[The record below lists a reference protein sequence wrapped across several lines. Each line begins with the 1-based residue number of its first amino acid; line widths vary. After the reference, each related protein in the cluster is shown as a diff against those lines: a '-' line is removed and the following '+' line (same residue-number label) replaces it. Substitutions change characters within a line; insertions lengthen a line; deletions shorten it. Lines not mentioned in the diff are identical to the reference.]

1 MSSRNEIRGW
11 LLDIYSDPVQGV
23 VLWFLDEDGTKRH
36 RLHQPFPTS
45 FYAHGEKE
53 NLRSLWRH
61 LKSLPLPPRLS
72 RVERQDLFIEK
83 PLSVLKIETE
93 TPLAQEKLFSHLKRE
108 FPDLVYYDAD
118 IPLDI
123 RYAAQTGVFPLADCR
138 IEVTQEREIKELETL
153 DSPWDID
160 SPQVPLL
167 VMALAPDCN
176 PNHREPSALKV
187 HLAGKHYHFPFR
199 DERGLLVKLG
209 ALLRRH
215 DPDLLLTVWGDN
227 WLITKLHQLMEKH
240 HITLPLSREK
250 GRGVERREERFYH
263 SYGGVIYR
271 GPQARLFGR
280 IHISTE
286 NTVMYHDYGL
296 DGVFEMARVTSLR
309 IQTAA
314 RVSPG
319 TGISSM
325 QILTA
330 LRQGVL
336 VPWHKQ
342 QVEWSK
348 SAYNLLQADRGGMV
362 FQPTIGLH
370 AHVAEIDFISMYPS
384 IMEHFNISPET
395 VGKQGT
401 NSTFVPELEMT
412 IDQDQRGLV
421 PDTLRPLLEKRIKLK
436 QALAGMNPKDVRY
449 RPYKARSSAHKWLL
463 VTCFGYLGY
472 KNARFGR
479 IEAHEAV
486 TAYGR
491 EALLRAKEAAED
503 LGFRVLHMYVDGLW
517 VQKAGASQVSDFQPL
532 LEEILDRTGLPTSL
546 DGIYRWIAFL
556 SSRPDPRVPVANRYF
571 GLFQNGEWKV
581 RGIEVRRDD
590 TSHWVKNIQLE
601 MLDVLADAQDAG
613 GLVEMLPRMH
623 WLLQSKLSALRQGKV
638 SLEELLVSQK
648 ISRSLEEYKV
658 PSPAARAA
666 AQLARAGKYLIPGQR
681 VRFLYTRG
689 EPGVFAWNLPK
700 RPDPGMVDTDRYAE
714 LLCRAAFTILQ
725 PLGVEEQTLRWW
737 MFSNAGYGA
746 PPGILPVSCDQKTP
760 LLGELPLTVSY
771 PDPDFPYSLTAGGP
785 AQLQQIHQPP

>member
-1 MSSRNEIRGW
+1 MASGNEVHGW
-11 LLDIYSDPVQGV
+11 LLDIYPDPDQGV
-23 VLWFLDEDGTKRH
+23 ILWFLDEDGVRRH

-45 FYAHGEKE
+45 FYVHGRSED
-53 NLRSLWRH
+53 LRTLWRY
-61 LKSLPLPPRLS
+61 LKSLQLQLQLS
-72 RVERQDLFIEK
+72 RAEEQDLFVEQ
-83 PLSVLKIETE
+83 PLVVLKIVTE
-93 TPLAQEKLFSHLKRE
+93 TPLVQERLFHQLKKS
-108 FPDLVYYDAD
+108 FPDLTYYNAD
-118 IPLDI
+118 ISVDL
-123 RYAAQTGVFPLADCR
+123 RYAAQTGIFPLARCQVLAT
-138 IEVTQEREIKELETL
+138 EEGEIKTLKIL
-153 DSPWDID
+153 DSPWTID
-160 SPQVPLL
+160 TPPVPLL
-167 VMALAPDCN
+167 VMALVPDSN
-176 PNHREPSALKV
+176 PDHKEPANLKV
-187 HLAGKHYHFPFR
+187 HLAGKHYILPFR
-199 DERGLLVKLG
+199 DERSLLIKLQ
-209 ALLRRH
+209 ALLRRY

-227 WLITKLHQLMEKH
+227 WLINKLHQLMEKH
-240 HITLPLSREK
+240 HLVLSLNREHD
-250 GRGVERREERFYH
+250 REVERREERFYH

-296 DGVFEMARVTSLR
+296 EGVFEMARVTSLR

-362 FQPTIGLH
+362 YQPTIGLH

-395 VGKQGT
+395 VGKRGI
-401 NSTFVPELEMT
+401 NSTFVPELELT
-412 IDQDQRGLV
+412 IDQGQRGLV
-421 PDTLRPLLEKRIKLK
+421 PDTLQPLLDKRIRLK
-436 QALAGMNPKDVRY
+436 QALAGMSPRDERY
-449 RPYKARSSAHKWLL
+449 HPYQAQSSAHKWLL

-517 VQKAGASQVSDFQPL
+517 VQKEGASQAADFQPL

-546 DGIYRWIAFL
+546 DGVYRWIAFL

-571 GLFQNGEWKV
+571 GLFQNGTWKV

-590 TSHWVKNIQLE
+590 TSRWVKKVQRE
-601 MLDVLADAQDAG
+601 MLDLLADAPDAG
-613 GLVEMLPRMH
+613 KLVHQLPNIH
-623 WLLQSKLSALRQGKV
+623 ALLQARLLALRQQKIP
-638 SLEELLVSQK
+638 LEELLVSQK
-648 ISRSLEEYKV
+648 LSRALEEYKV
-658 PSPAARAA
+658 LSPAARAA
-666 AQLARAGKYLIPGQR
+666 AQLADIGKHLIPGQR
-681 VRFLYTRG
+681 VRFIYTRG
-689 EPGVFAWNLPK
+689 KPGVFAWDLEE
-700 RPDPGMVDTDRYAE
+700 RPDPGIVDLDRYAE
-714 LLCRAAFTILQ
+714 LLCRAAFTLLQ
-725 PLGVEEQTLRWW
+725 PLGVKEQTLRWW
-737 MFSNAGYGA
+737 MFTNAGYGA
-746 PPGILPVSCDQKTP
+746 PPGFLPDSCLQEMP
-760 LLGELPLTVSY
+760 LLGELSGSSSPFESIFLPPFNHGV
-771 PDPDFPYSLTAGGP
+771 DILH
-785 AQLQQIHQPP
+785 QQSP

>member
-1 MSSRNEIRGW
+1 MSSSNEIHGW
-11 LLDIYSDPVQGV
+11 LLDIYPDPVQGV
-23 VLWFLDEDGTKRH
+23 ILWILDKDGTRRH

-45 FYAHGEKE
+45 FYVHGPSDE
-53 NLRSLWRH
+53 LRSLWRH
-61 LKSLPLPPRLS
+61 LKSLPLPLRLS
-72 RVERQDLFIEK
+72 RAEKQDLFVEK
-83 PLSVLKIETE
+83 PLPVLKIMTE
-93 TPLAQEKLFSHLKRE
+93 TPLAQEGLFNQLKKS
-108 FPDLVYYDAD
+108 FPGLVYYNAD
-118 IPLDI
+118 ISVDL
-123 RYAAQTGVFPLADCR
+123 RYAAQTGVFPLARCR
-138 IEVTQEREIKELETL
+138 VLATDEGEIETLETL
-153 DSPWDID
+153 DSPWAID
-160 SPQVPLL
+160 SPQVPLS
-167 VMALAPDCN
+167 VMALVPDSN
-176 PNHREPSALKV
+176 PNHKEPTNLKV
-187 HLAGKHYHFPFR
+187 HLSGKHYTFPFR
-199 DERGLLVKLG
+199 DERGLLVKLQ
-209 ALLRRH
+209 ALLRRY

-227 WLITKLHQLMEKH
+227 WLIDKLHQLMEKQ
-240 HITLPLSREK
+240 HITLSLNREE

-296 DGVFEMARVTSLR
+296 EGVYEMARVTSLR

-330 LRQGVL
+330 LRQDVL

-348 SAYNLLQADRGGMV
+348 SAYNLLQSDRGGMV
-362 FQPTIGLH
+362 YQPIVGLH
-370 AHVAEIDFISMYPS
+370 ANVAEIDFISMYPS

-395 VGKQGT
+395 IGKSSK
-401 NSTFVPELEMT
+401 NSTFVPELELS
-412 IDQDQRGLV
+412 IDQGQRGLV
-421 PDTLRPLLEKRIKLK
+421 PDTLQPLLEKRIRIK
-436 QALAGMNPKDVRY
+436 QELAGMDPRDIRWH
-449 RPYKARSSAHKWLL
+449 PFQARASAHKWLL

-491 EALLRAKEAAED
+491 EALLRAKEAAEE

-517 VQKAGASQVSDFQPL
+517 VQKQGASQIADFQPL
-532 LEEILDRTGLPTSL
+532 LEEILNRTGLPTSL

-571 GLFQNGEWKV
+571 GLFQNGSWKV

-590 TSHWVKNIQLE
+590 TSKWVKKVQCEI
-601 MLDVLADAQDAG
+601 LDLLADAPDAG
-613 GLVEMLPRMH
+613 QLTDQLPRINA
-623 WLLQSKLSALRQGKV
+623 LLQARLSALRQLKIP
-638 SLEELLVSQK
+638 LAELLISQK

-666 AQLARAGKYLIPGQR
+666 AQLAEIGKNLIPGQR

-689 EPGVFAWNLPK
+689 KPGVFAWDLDE
-700 RPDPGMVDTDRYAE
+700 RPDPKTVDIDRYAE
-714 LLCRAAFTILQ
+714 LLCRAAYTILQ
-725 PLGVEEQTLRWW
+725 PLGVEERTLRWW
-737 MFSNAGYGA
+737 MFTNAGYGA
-746 PPGILPVSCDQKTP
+746 PPGFLPDSCSQETP
-760 LLGELPLTVSY
+760 LLGDLSWMIHHL
-771 PDPDFPYSLTAGGP
+771 DPVYFST
-785 AQLQQIHQPP
+785 H

>member
-1 MSSRNEIRGW
+1 M
-11 LLDIYSDPVQGV
+11 
-23 VLWFLDEDGTKRH
+23 T
-36 RLHQPFPTS
+36 
-45 FYAHGEKE
+45 
-53 NLRSLWRH
+53 
-61 LKSLPLPPRLS
+61 
-72 RVERQDLFIEK
+72 
-83 PLSVLKIETE
+83 
-93 TPLAQEKLFSHLKRE
+93 
-108 FPDLVYYDAD
+108 YYNAD
-118 IPLDI
+118 IPLDL
-123 RYAAQTGVFPLADCR
+123 RYAAQTHVFPLARCR
-138 IEVTQEREIKELETL
+138 VLATDEGEVEELESL
-153 DSPWDID
+153 DSPWVID
-160 SPQVPLL
+160 SPPVPLL

-176 PNHREPSALKV
+176 PDHREPVNLKV

-199 DERGLLVKLG
+199 EERGLLIKLR

-240 HITLPLSREK
+240 RITLPLSRED

-296 DGVFEMARVTSLR
+296 EGVFEMARVTSLR

-336 VPWHKQ
+336 IPWHKQ
-342 QVEWSK
+342 QVEYPK
-348 SAYNLLQADRGGMV
+348 TAYNLLQADRGGMV
-362 FQPTIGLH
+362 YQPTIGLH
-370 AHVAEIDFISMYPS
+370 SHVAEIDFISMYPS

-395 VGKQGT
+395 VGKGSE
-401 NSTFVPELEMT
+401 NGTFVPELEMT

-421 PDTLRPLLEKRIKLK
+421 PDTLQPLLEKRIKLK
-436 QALAGMNPKDVRY
+436 QELAGMNPKDARY
-449 RPYKARSSAHKWLL
+449 LPYQARSSAHKWLL

-503 LGFRVLHMYVDGLW
+503 LGYRVLHMYVDGLW
-517 VQKAGASQVSDFQPL
+517 VQKEGASQIADFQPL

-546 DGIYRWIAFL
+546 EGVYRWIAFL
-556 SSRPDPRVPVANRYF
+556 SSRPDPRVPVSNRYF
-571 GLFQNGEWKV
+571 GLFQNGTYKV

-590 TSHWVKNIQLE
+590 TSRWVKNIQLE
-601 MLDVLADAQDAG
+601 MLNLLAKAPDAG
-613 GLVEMLPRMH
+613 KLTEQLPQIH
-623 WLLQSKLSALRQGKV
+623 ALLQDRLATLRESKV
-638 SLEELLVSQK
+638 PLEDLLVSQK
-648 ISRSLEEYKV
+648 ISRTLEEYKV

-666 AQLARAGKYLIPGQR
+666 AQLKEIDKHLIPGQR

-689 EPGVFAWNLPK
+689 KPGVYAWDLPQ
-700 RPDPGMVDTDRYAE
+700 RPDPGVIDTDRYAE
-714 LLCRAAFTILQ
+714 LLCRAAFTILH
-725 PLGVEEQTLRWW
+725 PLGVQEQTLRWW
-737 MFSNAGYGA
+737 MFTRAGYGA
-746 PPGILPVSCDQKTP
+746 PPGFLPASCSQETP
-760 LLGELPLTVSY
+760 LLGDLFPLAS
-771 PDPDFPYSLTAGGP
+771 
-785 AQLQQIHQPP
+785 QLENVILQPGSV

>member
-1 MSSRNEIRGW
+1 MPSSNELYGW
-11 LLDIYSDPVQGV
+11 LLDIYPDPVEGV
-23 VLWFLDEDGTKRH
+23 ILWFLDEDGIQRH

-45 FYAHGEKE
+45 FYVHGPSS
-53 NLRSLWRH
+53 NLRSLWRY
-61 LKSLPLPPRLS
+61 LKSLPEPLQLS
-72 RVERQDLFIEK
+72 RAEKQDLFVEK
-83 PLSVLKIETE
+83 PLPVLKIMTE
-93 TPLAQEKLFSHLKRE
+93 TPPAQEKLFNQLKKS
-108 FPDLVYYDAD
+108 FPGLVYYNAD
-118 IPLDI
+118 ISVDL
-123 RYAAQTGVFPLADCR
+123 RYAAQTGVFPLARCR
-138 IEVTQEREIKELETL
+138 VLATDEGEIETLETL
-153 DSPWDID
+153 DSPWAID

-167 VMALAPDCN
+167 VMALSPDSN
-176 PNHREPSALKV
+176 PDHREPICLKV
-187 HLAGKHYHFPFR
+187 HLKGRHYTFPFR
-199 DERGLLVKLG
+199 NERGLLVKLQ
-209 ALLRRH
+209 ALLRRY

-227 WLITKLHQLMEKH
+227 WLIDKLHQLMEKH
-240 HITLPLSREK
+240 HVTLSLNREK
-250 GRGVERREERFYH
+250 GLGVERREERFYH

-296 DGVFEMARVTSLR
+296 EGVYEMARVTSLR

-330 LRQGVL
+330 LRQDVL

-348 SAYNLLQADRGGMV
+348 SAYNLLQSDRGGLV
-362 FQPTIGLH
+362 FQPTVGLH
-370 AHVAEIDFISMYPS
+370 ANVAEIDFISMYPS

-395 VGKQGT
+395 VGKNSK
-401 NSTFVPELEMT
+401 NSTFVPELELN

-421 PDTLRPLLEKRIKLK
+421 PDTLQPLLEKRIRLK
-436 QALAGMNPKDVRY
+436 QELAGMDPRDARWH
-449 RPYKARSSAHKWLL
+449 PFQARSSAHKWLL

-491 EALLRAKEAAED
+491 EALLQAKEAAEE

-517 VQKAGASQVSDFQPL
+517 VQKEGASQIADFQPL
-532 LEEILDRTGLPTSL
+532 LEEILDRTGLPISL

-571 GLFQNGEWKV
+571 GLFKNGTWKV

-590 TSHWVKNIQLE
+590 TSKWVKKVQRE
-601 MLDVLADAQDAG
+601 MLDLLEKAPDAG
-613 GLVEMLPRMH
+613 QLVDQLPRVH
-623 WLLQSKLSALRQGKV
+623 ALLQTRLSALRQRKIP
-638 SLEELLVSQK
+638 LEELLISQK

-666 AQLARAGKYLIPGQR
+666 AQLAAIDKNLIPGQR

-689 EPGVFAWNLPK
+689 KPGVFAWDLEE
-700 RPDPGMVDTDRYAE
+700 RPDPKTVDIDHYAE
-714 LLCRAAFTILQ
+714 LLCRAAYTILQ
-725 PLGVEEQTLRWW
+725 PLGVEERTLRWW
-737 MFSNAGYGA
+737 MFTNAGYGA
-746 PPGILPVSCDQKTP
+746 PPGFLPDSCSQETP
-760 LLGELPLTVSY
+760 LLGDFSWTTHHL
-771 PDPDFPYSLTAGGP
+771 DPVFFSA
-785 AQLQQIHQPP
+785 H

>member
-1 MSSRNEIRGW
+1 MSSRNEFHGW
-11 LLDIYSDPVQGV
+11 LLDIYPDPAQGV
-23 VLWFLDEDGTKRH
+23 ILWLLDEDGVRRH
-36 RLHQPFPTS
+36 RFHQAFPTA
-45 FYAHGEKE
+45 FYIHGDND
-53 NLRSLWRH
+53 NLRALWRH
-61 LKSLPLPPRLS
+61 LESLSLPLQLS
-72 RVERQDLFIEK
+72 RVEQQDLFLEQ
-83 PLSVLKIETE
+83 PLPVLKVLTE
-93 TPLAQEKLFSHLKRE
+93 TPSAQEGLFNHLKRS
-108 FPDLVYYDAD
+108 FPDLTYYNAD
-118 IPLDI
+118 IPLDL
-123 RYAAQTGVFPLADCR
+123 RYAAQTHVFPLARCR
-138 IEVTQEREIKELETL
+138 VLATDEGEVEELESL
-153 DSPWDID
+153 DSPWVID
-160 SPQVPLL
+160 SPPVPLL

-176 PNHREPSALKV
+176 PDHREPVNLKV

-199 DERGLLVKLG
+199 EERGLLIKLR

-240 HITLPLSREK
+240 RITLPLSRED

-296 DGVFEMARVTSLR
+296 EGVFEMARVTSLR

-342 QVEWSK
+342 QVEYPK
-348 SAYNLLQADRGGMV
+348 TAYNLLQADRGGMV
-362 FQPTIGLH
+362 YQPTIGLH
-370 AHVAEIDFISMYPS
+370 SHVAEIDFISMYPS

-395 VGKQGT
+395 VGKGSE
-401 NSTFVPELEMT
+401 NGTFVPELEMT

-421 PDTLRPLLEKRIKLK
+421 PDTLQPLLEKRIKLK
-436 QALAGMNPKDVRY
+436 QELAGMNPKDARY
-449 RPYKARSSAHKWLL
+449 LPYQARSSAHKWLL

-503 LGFRVLHMYVDGLW
+503 LGYRVLHMYVDGLW
-517 VQKAGASQVSDFQPL
+517 VQKGGASQIADFQPL

-546 DGIYRWIAFL
+546 EGVYRWIAFL
-556 SSRPDPRVPVANRYF
+556 SSRPDPRVPVSNRYF
-571 GLFQNGEWKV
+571 GLFQNGTYKV

-590 TSHWVKNIQLE
+590 TSRWVKNIQLE
-601 MLDVLADAQDAG
+601 MLNLLAKAPDAG
-613 GLVEMLPRMH
+613 KLTEQLPQIH
-623 WLLQSKLSALRQGKV
+623 ALLQDRLVTLRERKV
-638 SLEELLVSQK
+638 PLEDLLVSQK
-648 ISRSLEEYKV
+648 ISRTLEEYKV

-666 AQLARAGKYLIPGQR
+666 AQLKEIDKHLIPGQR

-689 EPGVFAWNLPK
+689 KPGVYAWDLPQ
-700 RPDPGMVDTDRYAE
+700 RPDPGVLDTDRYAE
-714 LLCRAAFTILQ
+714 LLCRAAFTILH
-725 PLGVEEQTLRWW
+725 PLGVQEQTLRWW
-737 MFSNAGYGA
+737 MFTRAGYGA
-746 PPGILPVSCDQKTP
+746 PPGFLPASCSQETP
-760 LLGELPLTVSY
+760 LLGDLFPLAS
-771 PDPDFPYSLTAGGP
+771 
-785 AQLQQIHQPP
+785 QLEKVILQPGSV

>member
-1 MSSRNEIRGW
+1 MPSSNDIHGW
-11 LLDIYSDPVQGV
+11 LLDIYPDPVQGV
-23 VLWFLDEDGTKRH
+23 ILWFLDEDGIQRH

-45 FYAHGEKE
+45 FYVHGPSGE
-53 NLRSLWRH
+53 LRCLWRH
-61 LKSLPLPPRLS
+61 LKSLPEPPQLS
-72 RVERQDLFIEK
+72 RVEKKDLFVEK
-83 PLSVLKIETE
+83 PLPVLKILTE
-93 TPLAQEKLFSHLKRE
+93 TPLAQERLFNQLKRS
-108 FPDLVYYDAD
+108 FPGLVYYNAD
-118 IPLDI
+118 ISVDL
-123 RYAAQTGVFPLADCR
+123 RYAAQTGVFPLARCR
-138 IEVTQEREIKELETL
+138 VLATDEGEIKNLETL
-153 DSPWDID
+153 DSPWEID

-167 VMALAPDCN
+167 VMALVPDSN
-176 PNHREPSALKV
+176 PDHKEPTSLKV
-187 HLAGKHYHFPFR
+187 HIKGKHYTFPFQN
-199 DERGLLVKLG
+199 EQGLLIKLQ

-215 DPDLLLTVWGDN
+215 DPDLLLTVWGDD
-227 WLITKLHQLMEKH
+227 WLIDKLHQLMEKH
-240 HITLPLSREK
+240 HITLSLSREEN
-250 GRGVERREERFYH
+250 RGVERRKERFYH

-296 DGVFEMARVTSLR
+296 EGVYEMARVTSLR

-348 SAYNLLQADRGGMV
+348 SAYNLLQSDRGGLV
-362 FQPTIGLH
+362 YQPTVGLH
-370 AHVAEIDFISMYPS
+370 ANVAEIDFISMYPS

-395 VGKQGT
+395 VGKNT
-401 NSTFVPELEMT
+401 ENSTFVPELELS
-412 IDQDQRGLV
+412 IDQGQRGLV
-421 PDTLRPLLEKRIKLK
+421 PDTLQPLLEKRIRLK
-436 QALAGMNPKDVRY
+436 QELAGMDPRDIRWH
-449 RPYKARSSAHKWLL
+449 PFQARSSAHKWLL

-491 EALLRAKEAAED
+491 EALLRAKEAAEE

-517 VQKAGASQVSDFQPL
+517 VQKEGASQIADFQPL

-571 GLFQNGEWKV
+571 GLFQNGTWKV

-590 TSHWVKNIQLE
+590 TSKWIKKIQRE
-601 MLDVLADAQDAG
+601 MLDLLADAPNAG
-613 GLVEMLPRMH
+613 QLADQLPRVH
-623 WLLQSKLSALRQGKV
+623 TLLQDRLSALRQRKIP
-638 SLEELLVSQK
+638 LEELLISQK

-666 AQLARAGKYLIPGQR
+666 AQLAAIDKNLIPGQR

-689 EPGVFAWNLPK
+689 KPGVFAWDLEE
-700 RPDPGMVDTDRYAE
+700 RPDPKTIDIDRYAE
-714 LLCRAAFTILQ
+714 LLCRAAYTILQ
-725 PLGVEEQTLRWW
+725 PLGVEERTLRWW
-737 MFSNAGYGA
+737 MFTNAGYGA
-746 PPGILPVSCDQKTP
+746 PPGFLPESCSQETP
-760 LLGELPLTVSY
+760 LLGDFGWKIHHL
-771 PDPDFPYSLTAGGP
+771 DPVYFSA
-785 AQLQQIHQPP
+785 H

>member
-1 MSSRNEIRGW
+1 MPSRNELRGW
-11 LLDIYSDPVQGV
+11 LLDIYSDPEQGV
-23 VLWFLDEDGTKRH
+23 VLWMLDEDGTRRH

-45 FYAHGEKE
+45 FYVHGE
-53 NLRSLWRH
+53 NGDLRSLWRH
-61 LKSLPLPPRLS
+61 LKSLSFPLRLS
-72 RVERQDLFIEK
+72 RVERQDLFVEG
-83 PLSVLKIETE
+83 PLPVLKIEAE
-93 TPLAQEKLFSHLKRE
+93 TPSIQEKLFSHLKME
-108 FPDLVYYDAD
+108 YPGLTYYNAD
-118 IPLDI
+118 IPIDL
-123 RYAAQTGVFPLADCR
+123 RYAAQTGVFPLADFR
-138 IEVTQEREIKELETL
+138 VLAAEDGEVHELETF
-153 DSPWDID
+153 DSPWMID
-160 SPQVPLL
+160 TPQVPLL
-167 VMALAPDCN
+167 VMALSPDCN
-176 PNHREPSALKV
+176 PDHREPTALKV
-187 HLAGKHYHFPFR
+187 HLKGKHYRFPFKE
-199 DERGLLVKLG
+199 ERGLLVKLG

-227 WLITKLHQLMEKH
+227 WLITKLYQLMEKH
-240 HITLPLSREK
+240 HITLPLSREQD
-250 GRGVERREERFYH
+250 RGVERREERFYH

-296 DGVFEMARVTSLR
+296 EGVFEMARVTSLR

-342 QVEWSK
+342 QVEWPK

-362 FQPTIGLH
+362 YQPTIGLH
-370 AHVAEIDFISMYPS
+370 AQVAEIDFISMYPS

-395 VGKQGT
+395 VGKSGA

-421 PDTLRPLLEKRIKLK
+421 PDTLQPLLEKRIKLK
-436 QALAGMNPKDVRY
+436 QALAGMSPKDTRY
-449 RPYKARSSAHKWLL
+449 RPYQARSSAHKWLL

-517 VQKAGASQVSDFQPL
+517 VQKEGASQIIDFQPL

-571 GLFQNGEWKV
+571 GIFQNGDWKV
-581 RGIEVRRDD
+581 RGIEIRRDD
-590 TSHWVKNIQLE
+590 TSRWVKNIQRE
-601 MLDVLADAQDAG
+601 MLTLLADAEDAG
-613 GLVEMLPRMH
+613 KLTEQLPRIH
-623 WLLQSKLSALRQGKV
+623 ALLQSRLAALRQHNV
-638 SLEELLVSQK
+638 PLEELLVSQK
-648 ISRSLEEYKV
+648 ISRTLEEYKV

-666 AQLARAGKYLIPGQR
+666 AQLADIGKHLTPGQR

-689 EPGVFAWNLPK
+689 KPGVYAWDLP
-700 RPDPGMVDTDRYAE
+700 RQPNPGSVDTDRYAE

-737 MFSNAGYGA
+737 MFTNAGYGA
-746 PPGILPVSCDQKTP
+746 PPGFLPGACSQEAP
-760 LLGELPLTVSY
+760 LLGKLALNTPY
-771 PDPDFPYSLTAGGP
+771 PDPIFL
-785 AQLQQIHQPP
+785 

>member
-1 MSSRNEIRGW
+1 MSSSNEIHGW
-11 LLDIYSDPVQGV
+11 LLDIYPDPVQGV
-23 VLWFLDEDGTKRH
+23 ILWILDKDGTRRH

-45 FYAHGEKE
+45 FYVHGPRDE
-53 NLRSLWRH
+53 LRSLWRH
-61 LKSLPLPPRLS
+61 LKSLPLPLRLS
-72 RVERQDLFIEK
+72 RAEKQDLFVEK
-83 PLSVLKIETE
+83 PLPVLKIMTE
-93 TPLAQEKLFSHLKRE
+93 TPLAQEGLFNQLKKS
-108 FPDLVYYDAD
+108 FPGLVYYNAD
-118 IPLDI
+118 ISVDL
-123 RYAAQTGVFPLADCR
+123 RYAAQTGVFPLARCR
-138 IEVTQEREIKELETL
+138 VLATDEGEIETLETL
-153 DSPWDID
+153 DSPWAID
-160 SPQVPLL
+160 SPQVPLS
-167 VMALAPDCN
+167 VMALVPDSN
-176 PNHREPSALKV
+176 PNHKEPTNLKV
-187 HLAGKHYHFPFR
+187 HLSGKHYTFPFR
-199 DERGLLVKLG
+199 DERGLLVKLQ
-209 ALLRRH
+209 ALLRRY

-227 WLITKLHQLMEKH
+227 WLIDKLHQLMEKQ
-240 HITLPLSREK
+240 HITLSLNREE

-296 DGVFEMARVTSLR
+296 EGVYEMARVTSLR

-330 LRQGVL
+330 LRQDVL

-348 SAYNLLQADRGGMV
+348 SAYNLLQSDRGGMV
-362 FQPTIGLH
+362 YQPIVGLH
-370 AHVAEIDFISMYPS
+370 ANVAEIDFISMYPS

-395 VGKQGT
+395 IGKSSK
-401 NSTFVPELEMT
+401 NSTFVPELELS
-412 IDQDQRGLV
+412 IDQGQRGLV
-421 PDTLRPLLEKRIKLK
+421 PDTLQPLLEKRIRIK
-436 QALAGMNPKDVRY
+436 QELAGMDPRDIRWH
-449 RPYKARSSAHKWLL
+449 PFQARASAHKWLL

-491 EALLRAKEAAED
+491 EALLRAKEAAEE

-517 VQKAGASQVSDFQPL
+517 VQKQGASQIADFQPL
-532 LEEILDRTGLPTSL
+532 LEEILNRTGLPTSL

-571 GLFQNGEWKV
+571 GLFQNGSWKV

-590 TSHWVKNIQLE
+590 TSKWVKKVQCEI
-601 MLDVLADAQDAG
+601 LDLLADAPDAG
-613 GLVEMLPRMH
+613 QLTDQLPRINA
-623 WLLQSKLSALRQGKV
+623 LLQARLSALRQLKIP
-638 SLEELLVSQK
+638 LAELLISQK

-666 AQLARAGKYLIPGQR
+666 AQLAEIGKNLIPGQR

-689 EPGVFAWNLPK
+689 KPGVFAWDLDE
-700 RPDPGMVDTDRYAE
+700 RPDPKTVDIDRYAE
-714 LLCRAAFTILQ
+714 LLCRAAYTILQ
-725 PLGVEEQTLRWW
+725 PLGVEERTLRWW
-737 MFSNAGYGA
+737 MFTNAGYGA
-746 PPGILPVSCDQKTP
+746 PPGFLPDSCSQETP
-760 LLGELPLTVSY
+760 LLGDLSWMIHHL
-771 PDPDFPYSLTAGGP
+771 DPVYFST
-785 AQLQQIHQPP
+785 H

>member
-1 MSSRNEIRGW
+1 MSSRNEFHGW
-11 LLDIYSDPVQGV
+11 LLDIYPDPAQGV
-23 VLWFLDEDGTKRH
+23 ILWLLDEDGVRRH
-36 RLHQPFPTS
+36 RFHQAFPTA
-45 FYAHGEKE
+45 FYIHGDND
-53 NLRSLWRH
+53 NLRALWRH
-61 LKSLPLPPRLS
+61 LESLSLPLQLS
-72 RVERQDLFIEK
+72 RVEQQDLFLEQ
-83 PLSVLKIETE
+83 PLPVLKVLTE
-93 TPLAQEKLFSHLKRE
+93 TPSAQEGLFNHLKRS
-108 FPDLVYYDAD
+108 FPDLTYYNAD
-118 IPLDI
+118 IPLDL
-123 RYAAQTGVFPLADCR
+123 RYAAQTHVFPLARCR
-138 IEVTQEREIKELETL
+138 VLATDEGEVEELESL
-153 DSPWDID
+153 DSPWVID
-160 SPQVPLL
+160 SPPVPLL

-176 PNHREPSALKV
+176 PDHREPVDLKV

-199 DERGLLVKLG
+199 EERGLLIKLR

-240 HITLPLSREK
+240 RITLPLSRED

-296 DGVFEMARVTSLR
+296 EGVFEMARVTSLR

-336 VPWHKQ
+336 IPWHKQ
-342 QVEWSK
+342 QVEYPK
-348 SAYNLLQADRGGMV
+348 TAYNLLQADRGGMV
-362 FQPTIGLH
+362 YQPTIGLH
-370 AHVAEIDFISMYPS
+370 SHVAEIDFISMYPS

-395 VGKQGT
+395 VGKGSE
-401 NSTFVPELEMT
+401 NGTFVPELEMT

-421 PDTLRPLLEKRIKLK
+421 PDTLQPLLEKRIKLK
-436 QALAGMNPKDVRY
+436 QELAGMNPKDARY
-449 RPYKARSSAHKWLL
+449 LPYQARSSAHKWLL

-503 LGFRVLHMYVDGLW
+503 LGYRVLHMYVDGLW
-517 VQKAGASQVSDFQPL
+517 VQKGGASQIADFQPL

-546 DGIYRWIAFL
+546 EGVYRWIAFL
-556 SSRPDPRVPVANRYF
+556 SSRPDPRVPVSNRYF
-571 GLFQNGEWKV
+571 GLFQNGTYKV

-590 TSHWVKNIQLE
+590 TSRWVKNIQLE
-601 MLDVLADAQDAG
+601 MLNLLAKAPDAG
-613 GLVEMLPRMH
+613 KLTEQLPQIH
-623 WLLQSKLSALRQGKV
+623 ALLQDRLATLRESKV
-638 SLEELLVSQK
+638 PLEDLLVSQK
-648 ISRSLEEYKV
+648 ISRTLEEYKV

-666 AQLARAGKYLIPGQR
+666 AQLKEIDKHLIPGQR

-689 EPGVFAWNLPK
+689 KPGVYAWDLPQ
-700 RPDPGMVDTDRYAE
+700 RPDPGVIDTDRSE
-714 LLCRAAFTILQ
+714 SI
-725 PLGVEEQTLRWW
+725 QT
-737 MFSNAGYGA
+737 FYN
-746 PPGILPVSCDQKTP
+746 P
-760 LLGELPLTVSY
+760 
-771 PDPDFPYSLTAGGP
+771 
-785 AQLQQIHQPP
+785 

>member
-1 MSSRNEIRGW
+1 MPSRNELSGW
-11 LLDIYSDPVQGV
+11 LLDVYPDPAQG
-23 VLWFLDEDGTKRH
+23 LIIWLLDEDGSRRH

-45 FYAHGEKE
+45 FYVHGPSAD
-53 NLRSLWRH
+53 LRRLWRYLDS
-61 LKSLPLPPRLS
+61 LKLPLELTRT
-72 RVERQDLFIEK
+72 ERQDLFVEH
-83 PLSVLKIETE
+83 PLPVLEVI
-93 TPLAQEKLFSHLKRE
+93 TPTPFAQENLFRDLKTQ
-108 FPDLVYYDAD
+108 FPGLTYYNVDVSADL
-118 IPLDI
+118 
-123 RYAAQTGVFPLADCR
+123 RYAAQTGVFPLSRCR
-138 IEVTQEREIKELETL
+138 VLASEDGEIKTIETL
-153 DSPWDID
+153 DSPWQID
-160 SPQVPLL
+160 NPPVPLL
-167 VMALAPDCN
+167 VMALVPDSN
-176 PNHREPSALKV
+176 PNHREPSHLKI
-187 HLAGKHYHFPFR
+187 HLNGRDYTFSFK
-199 DERGLLVKLG
+199 DERGLLIKLQ
-209 ALLRRH
+209 ALLRRY
-215 DPDLLLTVWGDN
+215 DPDLLITVWGDD
-227 WLITKLHQLMEKH
+227 WLMDKLGQLMEKH
-240 HITLPLSREK
+240 HLKLSLNRDP
-250 GRGVERREERFYH
+250 RRVERRDERFYH

-271 GPQARLFGR
+271 GPQVRLYGR

-296 DGVFEMARVTSLR
+296 EGVFEMARVTSLR

-362 FQPTIGLH
+362 FQPTVGLH
-370 AHVAEIDFISMYPS
+370 SYVGEIDFISMYPS

-395 VGKQGT
+395 VGKEGN
-401 NSTFVPELEMT
+401 NSTFVPELELT
-412 IDQDQRGLV
+412 IDQDHRGLV
-421 PDTLRPLLEKRIKLK
+421 PDTLKPLLEKRIQLK
-436 QALAGMNPKDVRY
+436 QALAGMDPRDARY
-449 RPYKARSSAHKWLL
+449 QAYQARSSAHKWLL

-517 VQKAGASQVSDFQPL
+517 VQKDGISQVEGFQPL

-571 GLFQNGEWKV
+571 GLFQNGTWKV
-581 RGIEVRRDD
+581 RGIELRRDD
-590 TSHWVKNIQLE
+590 TSQWIKGIQRE
-601 MLDVLADAQDAG
+601 MLELLAEAPDAG
-613 GLVEMLPRMH
+613 SLVEQLPQIH
-623 WLLQSKLSALRQGKV
+623 QLLQVRLSALRKGRV
-638 SLEELLVSQK
+638 DLEELLISQK
-648 ISRSLEEYKV
+648 ISRALDEYKV

-666 AQLARAGKYLIPGQR
+666 TQLAGIGKHLIPGQR

-689 EPGVFAWNLPK
+689 DPGVYAWDLLEN
-700 RPDPGMVDTDRYAE
+700 PDPSSIDTERYAE
-714 LLCRAAFTILQ
+714 LLCRAAYTILQ
-725 PLGVEEQTLRWW
+725 PLGVKEQTLRWW
-737 MFSNAGYGA
+737 MFTKAGYGA
-746 PPGILPVSCDQKTP
+746 PPGILPENCSQEMP
-760 LLGELPLTVSY
+760 LLGDIKVESLY
-771 PDPDFPYSLTAGGP
+771 YDPVQFMR
-785 AQLQQIHQPP
+785 

>member
-1 MSSRNEIRGW
+1 MSSRSEIRGW
-11 LLDIYSDPVQGV
+11 LLDMYSDPVQGV
-23 VLWFLDEDGTKRH
+23 ILWILDQDGDRRH
-36 RLHQPFPTS
+36 RLHQAFPTT
-45 FYAHGEKE
+45 FYAHGERGD
-53 NLRSLWRH
+53 LRSLWRH
-61 LKSLPLPPRLS
+61 LKSLSLPLQLS
-72 RVERQDLFIEK
+72 RVERQDLFVED
-83 PLSVLKIETE
+83 PLPVLKIETQ
-93 TPLAQEKLFSHLKRE
+93 TPSAQEKLFYHLKRE
-108 FPDLVYYDAD
+108 FPGLTYYDAD
-118 IPLDI
+118 IPLDL

-138 IEVTQEREIKELETL
+138 LLAAEDGEVKELETF
-153 DSPWDID
+153 DSPWIID
-160 SPQVPLL
+160 PPQVPLL

-176 PNHREPSALKV
+176 PDHREPAALNV
-187 HLAGKHYHFPFR
+187 HLAGKHYHFPFQ

-209 ALLRRH
+209 ALLRRY

-227 WLITKLHQLMEKH
+227 WLITKLHELMEKH
-240 HITLPLSREK
+240 RITLPLSREQ

-280 IHISTE
+280 VHISTE

-296 DGVFEMARVTSLR
+296 EGVFEMARVTSLR

-325 QILTA
+325 QMLTA

-362 FQPTIGLH
+362 YQPTIGLH

-395 VGKQGT
+395 VGKSGV
-401 NSTFVPELEMT
+401 NSTFVPELELT

-421 PDTLRPLLEKRIKLK
+421 PDTLQPLLKKRIKLK
-436 QALAGMNPKDVRY
+436 QELAGMSPKDSRY
-449 RPYKARSSAHKWLL
+449 LPYQARSSAHKWLL

-486 TAYGR
+486 TSYGR

-503 LGFRVLHMYVDGLW
+503 LGYRVLHMYVDGLW
-517 VQKAGASQVSDFQPL
+517 VQKEAATQIADFQPL
-532 LEEILDRTGLPTSL
+532 LEEILDRTGLPISL
-546 DGIYRWIAFL
+546 EGVYRWIAFL

-571 GLFQNGEWKV
+571 GLFQNGTWKV
-581 RGIEVRRDD
+581 RGIEVRRND
-590 TSHWVKNIQLE
+590 TSQWVKNIQRE
-601 MLDVLADAQDAG
+601 MLNLLTDASDAG
-613 GLVEMLPRMH
+613 KLVEQLPRIH
-623 WLLQSKLSALRQGKV
+623 ALLQSRMTALREGKV
-638 SLEELLVSQK
+638 PQEELLISQK
-648 ISRSLEEYKV
+648 ISRTLEEYKV

-666 AQLARAGKYLIPGQR
+666 AQLVNIGKHLIPGQR

-689 EPGVFAWNLPK
+689 KPGVYAWDLPE
-700 RPDPGMVDTDRYAE
+700 RPHPGVIDTDRYAE

-737 MFSNAGYGA
+737 MFTNAGYGA
-746 PPGILPVSCDQKTP
+746 PPGFLPEDCSQKTP
-760 LLGELPLTVSY
+760 LLGDLGLPGPQL
-771 PDPDFPYSLTAGGP
+771 DPVFL
-785 AQLQQIHQPP
+785 